1 MGAGG
6 SKAWVDSGRMEPT
19 WGPGVWGPQWGDL
32 GLQVKHPKSVPP
44 AEVLV
49 QLQRLRPGPGRSR
62 PGDWAARPC
71 PCRPPRPQ
79 PLWRRAL
86 LAAALGAPLLL
97 GVRYL
102 TAGAQERRRMR
113 LVVDGVG
120 RFSR

>member
-1 MGAGG
+1 
-6 SKAWVDSGRMEPT
+6 MEPT
-19 WGPGVWGPQWGDL
+19 WGLGVGGLSGVTL

-49 QLQRLRPGPGRSR
+49 QLQRLRPLARRSR
-62 PGDWAARPC
+62 PGDWAARRVPAGPRGPSPC
-71 PCRPPRPQ
+71 GG
-79 PLWRRAL
+79 AL
-86 LAAALGAPLLL
+86 VAAALGAPL